1 MATKKMLKLH
11 WKLFLPMVGML
22 WLIIGISIAYTVV
35 HEHARQEENLENR
48 LRNVNAT
55 VLQAVE
61 MGMDVQRTV
70 NFIHLFTDNTTLDP
84 LRLTVYDE
92 AGNMLADND
101 APTIFLTNADG
112 TPIEELA
119 KLENTGKVTTIRNA
133 AIDNKECMFNVLTS
147 PDGKVRSFAALPYD
161 DTVVSF
167 LTVDPMVWILVIFLG
182 VLSSFMAY
190 YAAKAVCRDVYN
202 LQDVAQAIAENHMPD
217 EESMHFSKDELGE
230 VSRRLIR
237 EYKARIQA
245 VEEVANF
252 ERQIRRNVNH
262 ELKTPVGIVKGYLET
277 VITDKD
283 MPEMLRQNFLER
295 ALQHVDRLVTLIN
308 DISEITKMESGA
320 SLSETTELNF
330 HEVVEQLARDIKVG
344 HIADGMNFSYDIP
357 EDCMVM
363 GHKSLLINSLLN
375 LVYNAAKY
383 SEGTEIK
390 LRLLGE
396 KDGMYVFSFSDNG
409 VGVSEEHLP
418 RLFDLFYRVDTGRAR
433 KSGGTGLGL
442 PIVRKAIT
450 SIGGEIT
457 VANAATGG
465 LEFTFTLKAA

>member
-1 MATKKMLKLH
+1 MLKLH

-22 WLIIGISIAYTVV
+22 WLIIGISITYTVI
-35 HEHARQEENLENR
+35 HEKARQEQNLENR

-55 VLQAVE
+55 VLEAVE
-61 MGMDVQRTV
+61 LGMEVQRTV

-92 AGNMLADND
+92 DGNMLADND

-112 TPIEELA
+112 TPIEELS

-161 DTVVSF
+161 DTVISF
-167 LTVDPMVWILVIFLG
+167 LNVDPMVWIVVIFLG
-182 VLSSFMAY
+182 VLSTFMAY
-190 YAAKAVCRDVYN
+190 FGAKAVCRDVYN
-202 LQDVAQAIAENHMPD
+202 LQDVAQAIAENHLPD

-237 EYKARIQA
+237 EYKSRIAA
-245 VEEVANF
+245 VEETANF

-277 VITDKD
+277 VINDKE

-295 ALQHVDRLVTLIN
+295 ALQHVDRLVSLIN
-308 DISEITKMESGA
+308 DISEITRMESGA

-330 HEVVEQLARDIKVG
+330 HEVVEQLANDIKVG
-344 HIADGMNFSYDIP
+344 HIADGMTFSYDIP
-357 EDCMVM
+357 ESCRVM
-363 GHKSLLINSLLN
+363 GHKSLIINSLLN
-375 LVYNAAKY
+375 LVYNSAKY

-396 KDGMYVFSFSDNG
+396 KDGMYVFSFADNG
-409 VGVSEEHLP
+409 VGVSDEHLP
-418 RLFDLFYRVDTGRAR
+418 RLFDLFYRVDKGRAR

-442 PIVRKAIT
+442 PIVRKAIN
-450 SIGGEIT
+450 SIGGDIM

-465 LEFTFTLKAA
+465 LEFTFSLKAA